1 MEGLLIR
8 IPGTVACRSRYQ
20 YDWQQVVYWME
31 GDWVSV
37 LVEPITNTEN
47 VIGLCAPYETDVRP
61 GRNALGD
68 FV

>member
-1 MEGLLIR
+1 
-8 IPGTVACRSRYQ
+8 
-20 YDWQQVVYWME
+20 ME